1 MPTSTALIESFREQ
15 VRWCDK
21 LGSAFTA
28 RLLEALVQDW
38 QDGGP
43 MRTLLP
49 AWTVGPPATDLVPLR
64 LAGGLHALAL
74 SGLHPALT
82 ALYPPAAAQFCW
94 RTSNVARPKF
104 TSPL

>member
-43 MRTLLP
+43 
-49 AWTVGPPATDLVPLR
+49 TDLDNCVLVCDRHHHDLHEGGWALVPTPGKR
-64 LAGGLHALAL
+64 PTEHGYF
-74 SGLHPALT
+74 T
-82 ALYPPAAAQFCW
+82 WVPPS
-94 RTSNVARPKF
+94 RRRP
-104 TSPL
+104 